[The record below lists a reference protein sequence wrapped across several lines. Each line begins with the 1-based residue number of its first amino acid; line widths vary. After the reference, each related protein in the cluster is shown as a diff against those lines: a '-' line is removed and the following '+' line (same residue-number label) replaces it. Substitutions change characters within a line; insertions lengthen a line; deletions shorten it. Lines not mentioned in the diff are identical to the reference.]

1 MSLLVL
7 ASAAGSPG
15 VTTTALGLA
24 LSWPRDVVL
33 VDADRSAPNSILAG
47 YLSGQATQGHG
58 LQGLLQAHRERRP
71 MAAALASEWRAL
83 PGIPGPPETPGPDAP
98 GERRFLPGFTHLA
111 SVDLF
116 EGAWPS
122 VVEATREASFDVVVD
137 AGRTGHRGLQSTL
150 VAGAD
155 AVALV
160 CRASLASLA
169 ALPLHLAP
177 LVEAGAPGRVG
188 LVMVGPGRPYG
199 AREVAEQFGV
209 PVLAEV
215 AWDPSAAAEL
225 HEGAPVRRR
234 WARTALARSLGQAAT
249 TLGRAMHAGDLEEVS

>member
-15 VTTTALGLA
+15 VTTTALGLTLA
-24 LSWPRDVVL
+24 WPRDAVL
-33 VDADRSAPNSILAG
+33 VDADRSAPQTILAG
-47 YLSGQATQGHG
+47 YLSGQATHGHG
-58 LQGLLQAHRERRP
+58 MQGLLQAHRERLP
-71 MAAALASEWRAL
+71 MTAALASEARPL
-83 PGIPGPPETPGPDAP
+83 PDLPRPTDADAP
-98 GERRFLPGFTHLA
+98 GERRFVPGFTHLG

-122 VVEATREASFDVVVD
+122 LVDAARTASFDLIVD
-137 AGRTGHRGLQSTL
+137 AGRTGHRGLPTNL

-155 AVALV
+155 VVALV
-160 CRASLASLA
+160 CRTSLASLA

-177 LVEAGAPGRVG
+177 LVETATPGRVG
-188 LVMVGPGRPYG
+188 LVVVGPGRPYG

-215 AWDPSAAAEL
+215 SWDPAAAAEL
-225 HEGAPVRRR
+225 HEGAPVGKR
-234 WARTALARSLGQAAT
+234 WGRSSLARSLEQAADS
-249 TLGRAMHAGDLEEVS
+249 LGRTLRAGRPEEAS